1 MKLGVSINKAQ
12 DESKHTEVYIQR
24 KDQGINITD
33 HKENFIIGHY
43 SATTG
48 NLYRQTQSC

>member
-1 MKLGVSINKAQ
+1 MKWGVSINKAQ
-12 DESKHTEVYIQR
+12 DESKHTQRYIYNKRSISQFTR
-24 KDQGINITD
+24 
-33 HKENFIIGHY
+33 NFIIGHY